1 MLEKQI
7 MMDQPPPGKIYAPI
21 LCLEKLTNLSRDCFE
36 NIRWGRE
43 GKHNE
48 LLSEKYQS
56 VCMWWGL
63 QFIGAETNVEG
74 SKILREDEKK
84 CNIEN

>member
-21 LCLEKLTNLSRDCFE
+21 LCLEKLTNLSRDGFE
-36 NIRWGRE
+36 NIRWEE

-48 LLSEKYQS
+48 LLLE
-56 VCMWWGL
+56 
-63 QFIGAETNVEG
+63 
-74 SKILREDEKK
+74 
-84 CNIEN
+84 